1 MTCASP
7 YPRVA
12 AEMLACG
19 VRWGW
24 QCWERAGCAPAA
36 GRASWPIC
44 LQALATAPEQFSY
57 LEAHFYNSTAPGF
70 FFFKYRESV
79 CCRTHGSFLLRVVL
93 CRGKICRAG
102 PLSFSSSSSTPALS
116 LPALGSAICAAGKEP
131 QTLGFLVASHLH
143 HNLLQTVSSWP
154 SIATCMQQALK
165 PLPFFSCLE
174 AVSGTVS
181 TFPTYIYPQ
190 ITSGCS
196 GANYP
201 LHGTASTTSGNRG
214 SPAVPFLFAGA
225 VWGEN
230 RAGPQP
236 TGIDPFSRLSFPFLA
251 NEGVSPPSSAG
262 QFPSDV
268 LLRCLTKY
276 Y

>member
-1 MTCASP
+1 MACAGGGNAGNEQDALLLLEEHLGPSVC
-7 YPRVA
+7 R
-12 AEMLACG
+12 L
-19 VRWGW
+19 W
-24 QCWERAGCAPAA
+24 QRPQNSFHTWRH
-36 GRASWPIC
+36 IFTTVQ
-44 LQALATAPEQFSY
+44 LQV
-57 LEAHFYNSTAPGF
+57 

>member
-1 MTCASP
+1 MTCGSP

-102 PLSFSSSSSTPALS
+102 PLSFSSSSSTPALG

-165 PLPFFSCLE
+165 PLPSLAWKQFLGLSLHSPRIFTHKSHLA
-174 AVSGTVS
+174 AVVLITPFMGLLPPLQATVG
-181 TFPTYIYPQ
+181 PQ
-190 ITSGCS
+190 QCPSSLRGPYVERTGL
-196 GANYP
+196 APNP
-201 LHGTASTTSGNRG
+201 QASTPFPG
-214 SPAVPFLFAGA
+214 SH
-225 VWGEN
+225 
-230 RAGPQP
+230 
-236 TGIDPFSRLSFPFLA
+236 FPFLQMK
-251 NEGVSPPSSAG
+251 GFPLPP
-262 QFPSDV
+262 QQDNFPVMCS
-268 LLRCLTKY
+268 
-276 Y
+276 